1 MMRQSG
7 LGLLVLGVVALGA
20 CSGGQGAASKPAAA
34 ANAQS
39 VTVKGTDQM
48 RFEPS
53 TITIRANAPV
63 NLTVDDSGTVLEHD
77 FTIDNI
83 GGQKVSVKAQ
93 PNGKAT
99 GQFTPTAGT
108 YQFYCAEPGHREA
121 GMVGTLTVS

>member
-1 MMRQSG
+1 MLRQSG
-7 LGLLVLGVVALGA
+7 LGLLVLGLVALGA
-20 CSGGQGAASKPAAA
+20 CSGGQGTASKPAAA
-34 ANAQS
+34 ASAQS

-77 FTIDNI
+77 FTIDNV

-121 GMVGTLTVS
+121 GMVGTLTVT